1 MIGTLQQIDAPDRNN
16 ALTVLQAFLPK
27 AGENYAQLR
36 NFDRGTLLE
45 NCTVSA
51 LSPFIRRRI
60 LTEEELLRAT
70 LGLHSPRTAGK
81 FIQEVFWRSYWKGW
95 LELRPA
101 VWHDYRQEVERQ
113 LNRIQSEGGLRQ
125 MWQDA
130 CTGDT
135 GIACFDAWARE
146 LAQTGYL
153 HNHAR
158 MWFAS
163 IWVFTLGLPWA
174 LGADIFLRHLRDG
187 DPASNTLSW
196 RWVAGLHT
204 QGKHYVASAQNI
216 AKFTEGRFFPSGQL
230 ARDPAPLPWQA
241 PPAPRNLPQ
250 TFALRAGLRTG
261 LLVHDEDVALDQA
274 LSACP
279 EPEAVGRLNSAGHL
293 SPLIVAPMVT
303 DWAEDAITHAL
314 AAHPQLSPATALTP
328 ETITEWAKSEG
339 LEQIV
344 TPYAPTG
351 PVAEALG
358 TAQPAMDAAGIRL
371 CQIRRTYDS
380 RAWPFATHG
389 FFRFKDQIPALL
401 GALDGPDHSA
411 A

>member
-1 MIGTLQQIDAPDRNN
+1 MIGTLQQADAPDRNN

-36 NFDRGTLLE
+36 NFDRGTGME
-45 NCTVSA
+45 SCTVSA

-60 LTEEELLRAT
+60 LTEEEVLRAT
-70 LGLHSPRTAGK
+70 LGFHSPRTAGK

-95 LELRPA
+95 LELRPT
-101 VWHDYRQEVERQ
+101 VWRDYRQEVERQ

-130 CTGDT
+130 CAGDT

-174 LGADIFLRHLRDG
+174 LGADFFLRHLRDG

-230 ARDPAPLPWQA
+230 AQDPAPLPWQA
-241 PPAPRNLPQ
+241 PPAPRSLAPTLAVQ
-250 TFALRAGLRTG
+250 TGLRTG

-274 LSACP
+274 LRTCP
-279 EPEAVGRLNSAGHL
+279 EPVAVGRMNSARHL
-293 SPLIVAPMVT
+293 SPLIVAPIVT
-303 DWAEDAITHAL
+303 DWAEGAITHAL
-314 AAHPQLSPATALTP
+314 AAHPQLAPATTVTP
-328 ETITEWAKSEG
+328 ETIAEWAESEG

-351 PVAEALG
+351 PVAEAF
-358 TAQPAMDAAGIRL
+358 TAAQPTLEAAGIRL

-401 GALDGPDHSA
+401 TALDAPDHSA

>member
-1 MIGTLQQIDAPDRNN
+1 
-16 ALTVLQAFLPK
+16 
-27 AGENYAQLR
+27 
-36 NFDRGTLLE
+36 
-45 NCTVSA
+45 
-51 LSPFIRRRI
+51 
-60 LTEEELLRAT
+60 
-70 LGLHSPRTAGK
+70 
-81 FIQEVFWRSYWKGW
+81 
-95 LELRPA
+95 
-101 VWHDYRQEVERQ
+101 
-113 LNRIQSEGGLRQ
+113 

-163 IWVFTLGLPWA
+163 IWIFTLGLPWA
-174 LGADIFLRHLRDG
+174 LGADFFLRHLRDG

-204 QGKHYVASAQNI
+204 QGKHYVASAENI
-216 AKFTEGRFFPSGQL
+216 AKFTEGQFFPSGQL
-230 ARDPAPLPWQA
+230 AQGPAPLPWQA
-241 PPAPRNLPQ
+241 PPAPRSLPP
-250 TFALRAGLRTG
+250 TLAVHAGLRTG
-261 LLVHDEDVALDQA
+261 LLIHDEDVALDQA
-274 LSACP
+274 LNDCP
-279 EPEAVGRLNSAGHL
+279 ETVAVGRLNSAGHL

-303 DWAEDAITHAL
+303 DWAEGAITHAL
-314 AAHPQLSPATALTP
+314 ARHPQLAPATALTP

-351 PVAEALG
+351 PVAEALE
-358 TAQPAMDAAGIRL
+358 TAQSAMDAAGIRL

-401 GALDGPDHSA
+401 AALDGSDHSA

>member
-1 MIGTLQQIDAPDRNN
+1 MIGTLQQNAVPDRNN

-36 NFDRGTLLE
+36 NFDRGAGLDS
-45 NCTVSA
+45 CTVST

-60 LTEEELLRAT
+60 LTEEEVLRAT
-70 LGLHSPRTAGK
+70 LGLHSPRAAGK

-95 LELRPA
+95 LELRPT
-101 VWHDYRQEVERQ
+101 VWRDYRQEVDRQ

-130 CTGDT
+130 CAGDT

-174 LGADIFLRHLRDG
+174 LGADFFLRHLRDG

-230 ARDPAPLPWQA
+230 AQDPAPLPWQA
-241 PPAPRNLPQ
+241 SPAPRVLPPTLSVQ
-250 TFALRAGLRTG
+250 TGLRTG

-274 LSACP
+274 LNACP
-279 EPEAVGRLNSAGHL
+279 EPVAVGRMNSAANL

-303 DWAEDAITHAL
+303 NWAEGAITHAL
-314 AAHPQLSPATALTP
+314 AAYPQLASATALMP
-328 ETITEWAKSEG
+328 DIIAEWAKSKG

-351 PVAEALG
+351 PVAEAFAAALP
-358 TAQPAMDAAGIRL
+358 TLEAAGIRL

-401 GALDGPDHSA
+401 AALDGSDHSA